1 MTAER
6 LQKILAQAGV
16 TSRRKAEEL
25 ILAGRVRV
33 DGQVV
38 TELGTK
44 ADPRA
49 ARIELDGKRLVA
61 EPLVYGVLHKP
72 RGMVSTL
79 SDPEGR
85 PTVRQLLHRVG
96 ARVVP
101 VGRLD
106 FHTSGALLFTN
117 DGEFAAKL
125 AHPSTKAPK
134 VYVAKVKGSLD
145 ERHLSRWCE
154 GIEIDGRTTRPA
166 DVRVL
171 RDEGDKTWIEVTLR
185 EGRNRQVRRL
195 GDHARTP
202 VMRLARL
209 SQAGITS
216 EGLRPGQWRWL
227 TVDELTALKRT
238 YGVPRRVRAPGAA
251 RLGKP
256 RPQAATRTQTSR
268 GQAATRTETSR
279 GQTSRAETPRGQAP
293 SRSRAG
299 AGAPPGRASGRPE
312 ERAGGARKGSARA
325 GTTRPRTKAG
335 QGATR
340 RR

>member
-1 MTAER
+1 MAAER
-6 LQKILAQAGV
+6 LQKILARAGV
-16 TSRRKAEEL
+16 ASRRKAEEL

-33 DGQVV
+33 DGEVV
-38 TELGTK
+38 TELGTR
-44 ADPRA
+44 ADPRSS
-49 ARIELDGKRLVA
+49 RVELDGKKLVA

-85 PTVRQLLHRVG
+85 PTVRQLLARIG

-117 DGEFAAKL
+117 DGDFAAKL

-145 ERHLSRWCE
+145 EQHLTRWCE
-154 GIEIDGRTTRPA
+154 SIEIDGRRTRPA

-171 RDEGDKTWIEVTLR
+171 RDEGDKTWLEITLR

-195 GDHARTP
+195 GDHAGTP
-202 VMRLARL
+202 VMRLARI

-238 YGVPRRVRAPGAA
+238 FGVPRKVRSPATSGLPQPTRGAVSARRPGARPAGTRPAGSRPAGSRPAGSRSAEGRPAASRAPGGRPSAA
-251 RLGKP
+251 RSEGA
-256 RPQAATRTQTSR
+256 RPA
-268 GQAATRTETSR
+268 G
-279 GQTSRAETPRGQAP
+279 SRAP
-293 SRSRAG
+293 SASAG
-299 AGAPPGRASGRPE
+299 A
-312 ERAGGARKGSARA
+312 ARKARPAGS
-325 GTTRPRTKAG
+325 
-335 QGATR
+335 R
-340 RR
+340 RG